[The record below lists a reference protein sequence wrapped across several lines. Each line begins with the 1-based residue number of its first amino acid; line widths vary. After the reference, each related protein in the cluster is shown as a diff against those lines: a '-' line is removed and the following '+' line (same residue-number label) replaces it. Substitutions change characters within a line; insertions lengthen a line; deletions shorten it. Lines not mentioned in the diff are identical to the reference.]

1 MTKREEEVGETTNP
15 IFYKRFVND
24 IISKKKKNQPDLL
37 FDNLNI
43 HHSNIKYT
51 IETMPRN
58 FLETKI
64 IYDDNQ
70 FQSDFLDIPKLL
82 VLAEILFCPRNETLS
97 KLFIKKIHERTNNSH
112 EIRIKWITKKVKQLF
127 KLKKRNPHPAC
138 VIYEGVCVCEQK
150 FIRETGRNVELWW
163 EEHEDISKDS
173 VPAKHLKENWSH
185 NFSRKVLFTVPE
197 NKRIPKILTVCEI
210 ALKRPSLK
218 KQTESKKLM
227 LFCNGLA
234 WEFYNF

>member
-97 KLFIKKIHERTNNSH
+97 KLFIKESETTFQ
-112 EIRIKWITKKVKQLF
+112 TKKKESTSSMC
-127 KLKKRNPHPAC
+127 H
-138 VIYEGVCVCEQK
+138 
-150 FIRETGRNVELWW
+150 IRGGM
-163 EEHEDISKDS
+163 
-173 VPAKHLKENWSH
+173 
-185 NFSRKVLFTVPE
+185 
-197 NKRIPKILTVCEI
+197 C
-210 ALKRPSLK
+210 
-218 KQTESKKLM
+218 M
-227 LFCNGLA
+227 
-234 WEFYNF
+234 